1 MDYLKTFFVKLSGF
15 TREMIQT
22 GREIREQ
29 RDIDRMTGSLN
40 WKGQRA
46 RRR

>member
-1 MDYLKTFFVKLSGF
+1 MGHFRNFLTKLSEF
-15 TREMIQT
+15 AIEMIQT